1 METTIATENIKLN
14 PKDFASDMDVKWC
27 PGCGD
32 YSILKQV
39 QTVFPDLGVAKENFV
54 FISGIGCSS
63 RFTYY
68 MDTYGMHSIHGRAA
82 AIASGVKAA
91 NPELSVWIVSGDGD
105 AMSIG
110 GNHFIHLMRKNFDV
124 NYLMFNNQIYSLTKG
139 QYSPTSEKGKITK
152 TSPYGSIE
160 EPFNPSEL
168 ALGAKASFVA
178 RTQDRDPKHMQMIL
192 KRAHQH
198 KGTSFVEVYQN
209 CPVFNDGAFFAFSDK
224 ETKKEEA
231 IFLEHGKPL
240 VFGQNDEKAIRL
252 DGLQPVIV
260 DMHKEGVND
269 LWVHDEKDKTK
280 ANIISRFFDS
290 EFNGAHFPRPFGVI
304 YADERPTYEHKMVGQ
319 IEEVKIKKG
328 KTPLGKILSGD
339 KTWTIL

>member
-1 METTIATENIKLN
+1 METYTKENIQLS
-14 PKDFASDMDVKWC
+14 PKDFSSDMDVKWC

-39 QTVFPDLGVAKENFV
+39 QTVFPDLGVPKENFV

-139 QYSPTSEKGKITK
+139 QYSPTSEKGKVTK

-178 RTQDRDPKHMQMIL
+178 RTQDRDPKHMQAIL
-192 KRAHQH
+192 KRAHGH

-231 IFLEHGKPL
+231 IYLEHGKPL
-240 VFGQNDEKAIRL
+240 IFGQTDDKGIRL
-252 DGLQPVIV
+252 DGLTPVIV
-260 DMHKEGVND
+260 DITKNGAND
-269 LWVHDEKDKTK
+269 LWIHDEKDKTK
-280 ANIISRFFDS
+280 ANLVARFFDAT
-290 EFNGAHFPRPFGVI
+290 FNDVHFPRPFGVI
-304 YADERPTYEHKMVGQ
+304 YADERPVYEENMAAQ
-319 IEEVKIKKG
+319 IEEVKARKG
-328 KTPLGKILSGD
+328 RMPLNRILSGD
-339 KTWTIL
+339 KTWNIL

>member
-252 DGLQPVIV
+252 DGLRPVIV

-304 YADERPTYEHKMVGQ
+304 YADERPTYEDKMVGQ